1 MLYCGG
7 LDLFNSS
14 GRTGLMKRREERE
27 QAFILIFEK
36 SFNKDLDMQE
46 LFEMAEESEVMV
58 PSDFAK
64 KISLI
69 VDDNLSEI
77 DEEIQSVSIG
87 WNLGRMFKVVLAII
101 RLAVAE
107 MKYMED
113 IPVSVS
119 INEAVELS
127 KIYASGEDASFVNG
141 VLGTISRKKEG

>member
-1 MLYCGG
+1 
-7 LDLFNSS
+7 
-14 GRTGLMKRREERE
+14 MKRREERE

-69 VDDNLSEI
+69 VNDNLPEI

-87 WNLGRMFKVVLAII
+87 WNLGRMSKVILAII

-127 KIYASGEDASFVNG
+127 KIYASNDDASFVNG
-141 VLGTISRKKEG
+141 VLGTISRKKEN

>member
-87 WNLGRMFKVVLAII
+87 WNLGRMSKVVLAI
-101 RLAVAE
+101 
-107 MKYMED
+107 M
-113 IPVSVS
+113 
-119 INEAVELS
+119 
-127 KIYASGEDASFVNG
+127 
-141 VLGTISRKKEG
+141 ISNR